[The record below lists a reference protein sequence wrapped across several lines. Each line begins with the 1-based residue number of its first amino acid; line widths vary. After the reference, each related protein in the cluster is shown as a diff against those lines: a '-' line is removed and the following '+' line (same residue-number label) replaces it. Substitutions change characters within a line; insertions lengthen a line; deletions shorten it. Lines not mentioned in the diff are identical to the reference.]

1 MMLKTLDETN
11 LLPLLEAL
19 LLAAGKPLREED
31 ILALFSEEER
41 PSKILLKQ
49 TLKQLQ
55 DSCENR
61 GFRLVE
67 IASGYQFQIN
77 SEWAPWVSRLWEE
90 KAPRYSRA
98 LLETLALIA
107 YRQPVTRGEIE
118 DIRGVSISQSIFKT
132 LLEERDWIRVVGH
145 REVPGKPALYAT
157 TKQFLDYFGL
167 KTLEELPSLPEI
179 MNLEDASE
187 IQDEKVE
194 KFIQMALID
203 NAGEAMDLREDAEN
217 NEHNEN
223 KTNDHPD
230 TLHINSENN
239 FETEIEANERM
250 ASNEILELT
259 LDAIEESFDTSEFLE
274 ETEETDIEIEE
285 SISLENVFSDE
296 EEYEDIEDN
305 EEAIELVDFDE
316 ELEEDEI
323 ETKK

>member
-41 PSKILLKQ
+41 PSKTLLRQ
-49 TLKQLQ
+49 TLKKLQ
-55 DSCENR
+55 DSCETR

-77 SEWAPWVSRLWEE
+77 SEWAPWVSKLWEE

-107 YRQPVTRGEIE
+107 YRQPITRGEIE

-132 LLEERDWIRVVGH
+132 LLEERDWIRAVGH

-179 MNLEDASE
+179 MNLEDASD

-194 KFIQMALID
+194 KFIQMALLD
-203 NAGEAMDLREDAEN
+203 NSGEVL
-217 NEHNEN
+217 
-223 KTNDHPD
+223 
-230 TLHINSENN
+230 SESEVESEVEP
-239 FETEIEANERM
+239 FEIVETEIESQEGM
-250 ASNEILELT
+250 VSNEILELT
-259 LDAIEESFDTSEFLE
+259 LDAIERNFEDSESFEEIDMELE
-274 ETEETDIEIEE
+274 ETIASDNIFANEDEYEYEEIEE
-285 SISLENVFSDE
+285 EEINE
-296 EEYEDIEDN
+296 EEALET
-305 EEAIELVDFDE
+305 EEAIELLDLEE
-316 ELEEDEI
+316 ELEDET
-323 ETKK
+323 ETKN